1 MLHYGI
7 VMSSSANIIGLLKH
21 FFILCNVSPQQ
32 CDGLV
37 KGPCSGHL
45 SLPYPSLHVSVWW
58 LLWCNN
64 RDGTAAHTAKICACA
79 CVHSLCKVFTCSW
92 LVPFLILNIAS
103 VFVQGASV
111 VWDWFTPTSRA
122 QCRPS
127 PSRTCPSTSTWLS
140 SGRASL
146 CSSSASSSAVTSSGE
161 QEQSQH
167 DTQLNSKVQFI
178 DIIIEMSRWSSA
190 GEVVVP
196 VFLSILVWDDEMRH
210 LHFSTRDC
218 IVFYEALSKS
228 FLFFQFLSLHFG

>member
-1 MLHYGI
+1 MQQLFH
-7 VMSSSANIIGLLKH
+7 
-21 FFILCNVSPQQ
+21 VSPQQ

-45 SLPYPSLHVSVWW
+45 YLPYPSLHVSVWW

-92 LVPFLILNIAS
+92 LVPFLFLNIAS

-167 DTQLNSKVQFI
+167 DTQLNS
-178 DIIIEMSRWSSA
+178 
-190 GEVVVP
+190 
-196 VFLSILVWDDEMRH
+196 FLSPIYWYHYWDFMMKQCRGGSCASVFK
-210 LHFSTRDC
+210 HFSVRRRNEAFTFFDKRLHC
-218 IVFYEALSKS
+218 ILLGPIKEFSFFSLYNSKPS
-228 FLFFQFLSLHFG
+228 DFNDL

>member
-1 MLHYGI
+1 MQQLFY
-7 VMSSSANIIGLLKH
+7 
-21 FFILCNVSPQQ
+21 VSPQQ
-32 CDGLV
+32 CNGLV

-92 LVPFLILNIAS
+92 LVPFLFLNIAS

-111 VWDWFTPTSRA
+111 VWDWFTPTSRV

-167 DTQLNSKVQFI
+167 DTQLNS
-178 DIIIEMSRWSSA
+178 
-190 GEVVVP
+190 
-196 VFLSILVWDDEMRH
+196 FLSPIYWYYYWDVMMKQCQGGSCASVFKHFTVRRRNEAFPFFDKRLHCILLGPVKE
-210 LHFSTRDC
+210 
-218 IVFYEALSKS
+218 
-228 FLFFQFLSLHFG
+228 LSLFPLCNLDNIVCVHV